1 MSAQF
6 NTNNRPYFFAGHPHS
21 TLDKTHPHIPDGG
34 CASLIHPTSTHSR
47 LFIPHIPVLHPASR
61 STRVQVQKGFRHF
74 CVCICGL
81 IFSFNIQPT
90 FADTTQPSIRD
101 LDRLFTTRH
110 ERAQLDSLRQR
121 MAGGEML
128 TAASTETSTP
138 PAIVKMQG
146 IMQREKGKT
155 VTWINGQ
162 STLNSNHIDDH
173 IRVTGQPQ
181 ALRGAN
187 LNIDGQAVHLKPGQ
201 VWQPE
206 TGQIVESYK
215 TKVAT
220 PLTKGAAET
229 VPDVQTET
237 AAEKEIP
244 AAVKPV
250 TEKTEV
256 KQTKP

>member
-6 NTNNRPYFFAGHPHS
+6 TINKRNYFFAGHPHS

-34 CASLIHPTSTHSR
+34 CVSLIHPTSTHSR
-47 LFIPHIPVLHPASR
+47 LYILRSPALRPSR
-61 STRVQVQKGFRHF
+61 RATRVQKCSRHF
-74 CVCICGL
+74 CAFMCGL
-81 IFSFNIQPT
+81 IFSFITQPT

-128 TAASTETSTP
+128 TAPTTETSTP
-138 PAIVKMQG
+138 LATVKMQG

-229 VPDVQTET
+229 VPDVQTESDAEKEKP
-237 AAEKEIP
+237 AAEKPESN
-244 AAVKPV
+244 
-250 TEKTEV
+250 
-256 KQTKP
+256 QTKQ